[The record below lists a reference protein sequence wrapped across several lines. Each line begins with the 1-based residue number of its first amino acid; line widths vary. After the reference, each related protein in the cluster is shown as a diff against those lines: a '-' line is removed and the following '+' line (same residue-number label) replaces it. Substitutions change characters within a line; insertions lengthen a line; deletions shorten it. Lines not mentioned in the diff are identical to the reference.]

1 MIADFDDFCLWMY
14 VVIDEIWHQLAPLFG
29 RPGPAPACSDSEL
42 MTMAIV
48 GECRGWALETDLI
61 SQWRER
67 PDLFPTVP
75 ERSRFNRRRRNLMQA
90 FNLIR
95 QSVVRLLDLAQ
106 DRHCAIDSMPV
117 PVVQFHLVPGATR
130 EWAAHGA
137 TFGKVVSKKQT
148 IFGYKLHLLVTLNG
162 LILDFILA
170 PAHVPDLAVGAEL
183 LQEHTDLVVI
193 GDKGYISAEVA
204 AQLADR
210 NSVRLLTV
218 PRRNQKLQLPPE
230 VAALLNGHRQII
242 ETVHGQLTEQL
253 GIETN
258 HAHSFWGLCARLYTK
273 LTAHT
278 VSLYLNRLVGNESA
292 LQIKQLAFPI

>member
-1 MIADFDDFCLWMY
+1 
-14 VVIDEIWHQLAPLFG
+14 
-29 RPGPAPACSDSEL
+29 
-42 MTMAIV
+42 MALV
-48 GECRGWALETDLI
+48 GECRGWDQETEVV
-61 SQWRER
+61 SAWRQR
-67 PDLFPTVP
+67 PDLFPHVP

-95 QSVVRLLDLAQ
+95 QSVLRLLDLAQ

-137 TFGKVVSKKQT
+137 TFGNVVSKKQT
-148 IFGYKLHLLVTLNG
+148 IFGYTLHRLVTLNG
-162 LILDFILA
+162 VILDFILA
-170 PAHVPDLAVGAEL
+170 PAHATDLAVGAEL
-183 LQEHTDLVVI
+183 LEEHTDLVVI
-193 GDKGYISAEVA
+193 GDKGYISAELA
-204 AQLADR
+204 IQLADH
-210 NSVRLLTV
+210 NGVRLLTI
-218 PRRNQKLQLPPE
+218 PRRNQKQHLPPE
-230 VAALLNGHRQII
+230 VAALLNGHRHII

-253 GIETN
+253 GIATN

-278 VSLYLNRLVGNESA
+278 VSLYLNRLVGNEPA